1 MADMELNLI
10 SVWGLIL
17 ALVLLLPYGLF
28 KLGVGKRYRTD
39 LTVVGADLAPIFA
52 VLGIFACFVFMVLP
66 VGIEGGEFG
75 FEAADL
81 AVISFLASTALAA
94 AAWVM
99 WILFW
104 VKPTRARANAIT
116 LLSAAAV
123 LVFALCLKHW
133 LPVIAAVV
141 FAAAELYRL
150 NAGNKAANAEAEE
163 AAADAEEDLSEE
175 AEKAFEETESL
186 ADEATKE
193 AIGEAV
199 EELKKE

>member
-28 KLGVGKRYRTD
+28 KLGVGKRYRMD

-66 VGIEGGEFG
+66 VGIESGEFG

-116 LLSAAAV
+116 LLSAASV

-133 LPVIAAVV
+133 LLVVAAVV

-150 NAGNKAANAEAEE
+150 NAGRKTANAEPAAE
-163 AAADAEEDLSEE
+163 AEEDLSEE

-193 AIGEAV
+193 AIEEAV
-199 EELKKE
+199 EELRKE